1 MHLVEAVSR
10 ERGIL
15 EVQIGSQR
23 DRQVNAHL
31 LSGLSL
37 LHHVYLTSYARILT
51 GTPSGGRIS

>member
-1 MHLVEAVSR
+1 MHLVEAVTQ

-23 DRQVNAHL
+23 VRQLRAHL

-37 LHHVYLTSYARILT
+37 LHHLYLTSYARY
-51 GTPSGGRIS
+51 

>member
-23 DRQVNAHL
+23 VLQVNAQL

-37 LHHVYLTSYARILT
+37 LHHVYLTIYARILT